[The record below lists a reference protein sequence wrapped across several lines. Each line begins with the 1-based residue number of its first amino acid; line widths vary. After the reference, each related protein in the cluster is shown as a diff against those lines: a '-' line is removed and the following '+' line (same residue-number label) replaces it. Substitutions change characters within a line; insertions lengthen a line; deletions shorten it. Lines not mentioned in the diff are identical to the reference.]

1 MSLSDAGARIAAQE
15 ARLITQIADGNLE
28 EPMQELCHRYEK
40 SLYGFG
46 AHILGDEA
54 LAEVMVQEIFQR
66 LWRTAG
72 RFDPASDSPRAFL
85 FGIARSVGAEI
96 RESRLAGTGRPARE
110 SPLPPLPDSVDP
122 ILDALAVRE
131 AFGTLSA
138 PRAEV
143 LRLAIED
150 GLTQPEIAQRL
161 EVPLDTVTAR
171 TLHGMQALRTAL
183 GERVPGERGT
193 GDG

>member
-1 MSLSDAGARIAAQE
+1 M
-15 ARLITQIADGNLE
+15 
-28 EPMQELCHRYEK
+28 
-40 SLYGFG
+40 
-46 AHILGDEA
+46 
-54 LAEVMVQEIFQR
+54 
-66 LWRTAG
+66 
-72 RFDPASDSPRAFL
+72 
-85 FGIARSVGAEI
+85 
-96 RESRLAGTGRPARE
+96 
-110 SPLPPLPDSVDP
+110 PPLPDSVDP

-143 LRLAIED
+143 LRLALED

-161 EVPLDTVTAR
+161 EVPLDTVMAR

-183 GERVPGERGT
+183 GERVPGERVPGERGT

>member
-1 MSLSDAGARIAAQE
+1 
-15 ARLITQIADGNLE
+15 
-28 EPMQELCHRYEK
+28 
-40 SLYGFG
+40 
-46 AHILGDEA
+46 
-54 LAEVMVQEIFQR
+54 
-66 LWRTAG
+66 
-72 RFDPASDSPRAFL
+72 L

-96 RESRLAGTGRPARE
+96 RASRLAGTGRPARD

-183 GERVPGERGT
+183 GERVPGERVPGERGT